1 LAQKAKISHI
11 EWQNTVSGGKTM
23 TKEQR
28 ITVRLSPELEKQLT
42 VLQKSLYQSQRYAQ
56 NKGIRIKPV
65 KMLSLSQVA
74 RLILINNFKRPGAKF
89 KKAEDLNEEEE
100 VEAELLGLGGVDF
113 WTNDKLLDKNLADSE
128 ELEEIDYL
136 LQERDRLIKI
146 EEKPGFKETE
156 EHSRKVEELV
166 KRIDKINLRTEEEEA
181 KARTAK
187 EKRKR

>member
-1 LAQKAKISHI
+1 
-11 EWQNTVSGGKTM
+11 M
-23 TKEQR
+23 TKEKR
-28 ITVRLSPELEKQLT
+28 INIRISPELERQLT

-56 NKGIRIKPV
+56 DKGMTKEPV

-74 RLILINNFKRPGAKF
+74 RIILINNFKRPGAKF
-89 KKAEDLNEEEE
+89 KKAEDLSEEEE
-100 VEAELLGLGGVDF
+100 VEAELVRLGGVDF
-113 WTNDKLLDKNLADSE
+113 WTDHKLLDKNLADSE
-128 ELEEIDYL
+128 ELEEIDSL

-146 EEKPGFKETE
+146 KEKPGFKETP

-166 KRIDKINLRTEEEEA
+166 ARIDKINLRIEEEQA

>member
-1 LAQKAKISHI
+1 
-11 EWQNTVSGGKTM
+11 M

-28 ITVRLSPELEKQLT
+28 INIRISPELEKQLT

-56 NKGIRIKPV
+56 DRGIRTKEV

-100 VEAELLGLGGVDF
+100 VEAELVRLGGIDF
-113 WTNDKLLDKNLADSE
+113 WNNEKLLNENLADSE
-128 ELEEIDYL
+128 ELEEIEACL
-136 LQERDRLIKI
+136 KERDRLIKI
-146 EEKPGFKETE
+146 EQRPGFKETE
-156 EHSRKVEELV
+156 EHSQKVEELV
-166 KRIDKINLRTEEEEA
+166 KRFDIISLKREEEEA